1 MSGTWFNEALNEAV
15 RRRSG
20 QSEHPSPDVERGGGT
35 YPPHGLPE
43 SFGPSHPPPGGSE
56 EELIPAM
63 ESLGRTT
70 GGLGDPF
77 VTGVVTGGLGD
88 PAFVTQAVVSG
99 VSGDQSSVSQHTGPP
114 SQVFH
119 SVPGSQG
126 SQVNTTSG
134 SVVSVGGLA
143 GPSVPTGSLPN
154 LPSFSGVPV
163 QQFFPSMPGGVSPPV
178 FPVWPGPAPSNGPRQ
193 ASVESSGNSEQL
205 MVRAIQAMQAQTEVL
220 TNTVSQVLQAQ
231 SAQFQQLMGLL
242 SMQQAQQAPNA
253 VGAAPV
259 PEGTAVPNGSVP
271 YTRLA
276 GRTPPPP
283 PPVGAGTENS
293 SVFKNVDSKLLPPM
307 PTVDVNKW
315 STRPQ
320 EIVGFQTY
328 LESLSAWLCVLQPV
342 YGTELR
348 EALKRS
354 TPVPEEK
361 FTTQQ
366 QERSTRLFYILKQ
379 SLGSSARCQALI
391 RIFEYEHDQK
401 TQGYELARRLKEEFS
416 IITRAEALHFRNQLL
431 SYRVKGG
438 LSLKDLVHTMDAE
451 LLMFDRILNC
461 STDSSL
467 IAELKISEPD
477 KFRWILLNLERYGD
491 CKRYCQLHSVGETY
505 AHVKQAILDFHQR
518 TVLNSQDFRTVN
530 QPLSAFGNQGS
541 QSRHTSQE
549 KYPHIECWKCG
560 RKGHYARNCRSD
572 GVSPARSG
580 ASGSSGRSKGH
591 RKGTNSGSPDH
602 RKGSGKESKEEKS
615 KGKGKKGEKD
625 KGKGKKGKGKAGVRA
640 AEYQEA
646 SVENEGLES
655 EGYEAEA
662 SEEVWSE
669 AGDLTEL
676 RLSMFVRSQ
685 SHDVKQ
691 AESLQELFVRS
702 EPSQEDRKACCEQ
715 VGCRSA
721 CFEQVETQ
729 NACFGHV
736 GTRDAVFVEQSERLT
751 HEAASLAPTGVEFGP
766 SERQKTAEN
775 RSSRRRS
782 WASLVSEEAREV
794 ELEGQ
799 PPQLVQPIAPRPDVV
814 RFDGGTRFAGTRFA
828 GPIPGLRLEVDGSHL
843 GKLVECRS
851 LFRWTAQPTGRFER
865 LCQPWRVEGSKNSD
879 LCDSCGVVAPVKP
892 FCSHAS
898 NQGNQKNA
906 VTKASS
912 LLFCN
917 SCCNVDRSHARSLR
931 EFRKHLSKS
940 RKGHLLE
947 PALMHGQFE
956 QELSTFRKQDVRSPC
971 TSTSFTSAR
980 PRLASGW
987 NQIERA
993 EDLSVGPFDLQG
1005 PCELEQDKIGDLGNL
1020 DKIADE
1026 VLAATLDEVVAATLE
1041 LVSEQESQEF
1051 LKCVEQECKEV
1062 QSLLTVASLGIRETV
1077 SEWSPEF
1084 VRWCMGHGKKPK
1096 PGLVEASFPRLPGLL
1111 VGDTPLMSTAAAI
1124 FPLSCSVVRCRDP
1137 EPQSVT
1143 VGHQKTRPRRS
1154 AGPPLWPVRFEA
1166 VGPRSCLLNCES
1178 FETSFKEFEHPKL
1191 ESSTCETFEYDAVP
1205 VFDVFHSTCVSKEPQ
1220 LMQPL
1225 LQPLFFSNVED
1236 LNLASWWLMDSG
1248 ASRSVVSN
1256 KFLDRYQVEKTRDL
1270 EHPLGFSTASGQRV
1284 EITREVVIRVQVELY
1299 SRDKQ
1304 VVMPVSIRAL
1314 VSDVEHNLLS
1324 VVEMARK
1331 GWEFVVNQKECV
1343 VSIGQYKLY
1352 PIMWANCPWL
1362 KVHEV
1367 ETQSSSHDS
1376 PNRSRR
1382 VRVQGP
1388 DDQMQ
1393 VDSLNRSRSLSGT
1406 SSHSSHA
1413 EGKEAVRTRKASPM
1427 KRDQGFTK
1435 NGLKVS

>member
-1 MSGTWFNEALNEAV
+1 M
-15 RRRSG
+15 
-20 QSEHPSPDVERGGGT
+20 
-35 YPPHGLPE
+35 YPPQGLPE
-43 SFGPSHPPPGGSE
+43 SFGPQHPPQGGSE

-63 ESLGRTT
+63 ESLGRT

-77 VTGVVTGGLGD
+77 VTGVVAGGLGD

-99 VSGDQSSVSQHTGPP
+99 DQSSVSQHTGPP
-114 SQVFH
+114 LSGSQVFH
-119 SVPGSQG
+119 SVPGSQV

-134 SVVSVGGLA
+134 STVSVGGIP
-143 GPSVPTGSLPN
+143 GPSGQTVSLPTM
-154 LPSFSGVPV
+154 PSFSGVPV
-163 QQFFPSMPGGVSPPV
+163 QQFFPSMPGGVNPPV
-178 FPVWPGPAPSNGPRQ
+178 LPVWPCPAPSNGPRQ
-193 ASVESSGNSEQL
+193 VLAESSGNSEQL

-242 SMQQAQQAPNA
+242 SMQQAQNA

-259 PEGTAVPNGSVP
+259 AEGTAVPSGSVP

-283 PPVGAGTENS
+283 PSVGAGTENS

-328 LESLSAWLCVLQPV
+328 LESLSAWLCVLQLV

-354 TPVPEEK
+354 TPVPEER

-530 QPLSAFGNQGS
+530 QPLSAFGNQDTP
-541 QSRHTSQE
+541 SRHTSQE

-602 RKGSGKESKEEKS
+602 RKGSGKDGKEEKS
-615 KGKGKKGEKD
+615 KGKGKKGDKD

-640 AEYQEA
+640 AEYQES
-646 SVENEGLES
+646 SVADEGLES

-685 SHDVKQ
+685 SKTEELNVRP
-691 AESLQELFVRS
+691 ESNVGSRN
-702 EPSQEDRKACCEQ
+702 DCCEQ
-715 VGCRSA
+715 VGSRDA
-721 CFEQVETQ
+721 CFEQVGDKD
-729 NACFGHV
+729 ACFGHV
-736 GTRDAVFVEQSERLT
+736 GTRADCFVEQFESVI
-751 HEAASLAPTGVEFGP
+751 HEAPSLESVGASFGP
-766 SERQKTAEN
+766 SERQRRAEN
-775 RSSRRRS
+775 CCSRRRS
-782 WASLVSEEAREV
+782 WASLVSEEEKEV
-794 ELEGQ
+794 GKLEGQ
-799 PPQLVQPIAPRPDVV
+799 PPQHVQPIVPRPDDV
-814 RFDGGTRFAGTRFA
+814 RFEGTRFAGQRSDL
-828 GPIPGLRLEVDGSHL
+828 GDRSHV
-843 GKLVECRS
+843 GKLVVCRS
-851 LFRWTAQPTGRFER
+851 PILWNARPTAHVEK
-865 LCQPWRVEGSKNSD
+865 LCQPWKGDSENSSM
-879 LCDSCGVVAPVKP
+879 CDGCGVVAPVKP
-892 FCSHAS
+892 FSQEFYPS
-898 NQGNQKNA
+898 KSKSQNA
-906 VTKASS
+906 VARRTSS
-912 LLFCN
+912 FLFCSSCRNVGN
-917 SCCNVDRSHARSLR
+917 SHVQSIRELR
-931 EFRKHLSKS
+931 KALHKSK
-940 RKGHLLE
+940 KGFLLE
-947 PALMHGQFE
+947 PSLVHGGFE
-956 QELSTFRKQDVRSPC
+956 QELSTFRKQDLRS
-971 TSTSFTSAR
+971 STVVDFVTR
-980 PRLASGW
+980 TPSGW
-987 NQIERA
+987 NRIIHPA
-993 EDLSVGPFDLQG
+993 ESPVAPSDLDAPSDL
-1005 PCELEQDKIGDLGNL
+1005 EEIGNL
-1020 DKIADE
+1020 DDE
-1026 VLAATLDEVVAATLE
+1026 ESLATDELE
-1041 LVSEQESQEF
+1041 LNSSECLEPEPHPPKSFESEFKANLVKCVEQESQEVV
-1051 LKCVEQECKEV
+1051 KRVEQESQEV
-1062 QSLLTVASLGIRETV
+1062 DAVMFVASLGIREVV
-1077 SEWSPEF
+1077 SNWSPSF
-1084 VRWCMGHGKKPK
+1084 AAWCTNCGKKPK
-1096 PGLVEASFPRLPGLL
+1096 LGRVEASFVKPPSLL
-1111 VGDTPLMSTAAAI
+1111 VGTSESSIAAAI
-1124 FPLSCSVVRCRDP
+1124 FPLTCNPVCCRDP
-1137 EPQSVT
+1137 EPQKPETS
-1143 VGHQKTRPRRS
+1143 GHQKTRPKRS
-1154 AGPPLWPVRFEA
+1154 AGPPLWPEEFEKLR
-1166 VGPRSCLLNCES
+1166 PRSCLVGGKM
-1178 FETSFKEFEHPKL
+1178 FETDFKEL
-1191 ESSTCETFEYDAVP
+1191 ESRELDLNVCETFGNYEVP
-1205 VFDVFHSTCVSKEPQ
+1205 VYDLVHSKSHVEEPQ
-1220 LMQPL
+1220 LMKPL

-1270 EHPLGFSTASGQRV
+1270 EQPLGFSTASGQRV
-1284 EITREVVIRVQVELY
+1284 EITREVVIKVQVELY

-1367 ETQSSSHDS
+1367 ETQSSSHES
-1376 PNRSRR
+1376 PNSSRNRR

-1393 VDSLNRSRSLSGT
+1393 VDSLNRSRSLSG
-1406 SSHSSHA
+1406 SSHGSHA
-1413 EGKEAVRTRKASPM
+1413 EGNAVRSRKTSPM

-1435 NGLKVS
+1435 NGLKAN